1 MPFDVQSTG
10 TPVGTNLAIFRR
22 YRRECCTGTQC
33 TRKLASRKASFSSV
47 VAHVGTGTSMS
58 LRYLGCR
65 RLMFI
70 VSASNLFRISSVT
83 ATPLRPSTCA
93 IAKPNDPPPR
103 ITPLSIGPPP
113 ESTGP
118 SCVGYSGG
126 IPLPSKTTR
135 PLLRFR
141 HFRCDTRPTSFDLCD
156 TYGGTRHSV
165 PPSNRKYLNI

>member
-1 MPFDVQSTG
+1 MCRAQVLQLGPTWQFSAG
-10 TPVGTNLAIFRR
+10 TV
-22 YRRECCTGTQC
+22 E
-33 TRKLASRKASFSSV
+33 SV
-47 VAHVGTGTSMS
+47 VLERSALGSLHLAKPLFHQLLRTWEQGTSMS